1 MKRREAIRESPLPAC
16 GERSDCQRVGAKRR
30 PMTGSAIRVRGRAC
44 ESERL
49 DAPPHPNPL
58 PACGEGESRR
68 ARMRRREFITLLG
81 GAAAAL
87 PFAARAQS
95 QAMPVVGFLRST
107 PLAPFQ
113 NLVTAFRQGLKEAGF
128 VEGQNVAVEYRYA
141 DNQTDRL
148 PALAADLMRRP
159 PAVIVGN
166 TPAARAAKAATSTVP
181 IVFATGTDPVRDGLV
196 ASLNRPGGN
205 VTGVV
210 FFGNVLGAK
219 RLELLRQLVPKATTI
234 AMLVNPGSPEME
246 AERRDVQAAAQA
258 IGRQLLIL
266 DVSSNQDIETAFAT
280 FVQRGAGALLV
291 GAGPFLTSSRDRIVA
306 LAARH
311 ALPASYALRE
321 FVTGG
326 GLMSYGS
333 SIADAYRQ
341 AGIYAGRILKGEKPA
356 DLPVIQSTKF
366 EFVINLKT
374 AKTLGLEFHPQ
385 LLATADEVIE

>member
-1 MKRREAIRESPLPAC
+1 MKRR
-16 GERSDCQRVGAKRR
+16 D
-30 PMTGSAIRVRGRAC
+30 
-44 ESERL
+44 
-49 DAPPHPNPL
+49 
-58 PACGEGESRR
+58 
-68 ARMRRREFITLLG
+68 FICFLG
-81 GAAAAL
+81 GAATASAAW
-87 PFAARAQS
+87 PFAARAQ
-95 QAMPVVGFLRST
+95 QPPMPVVGFLRNT

-113 NLVTAFRQGLKEAGF
+113 NLVIAFRQGLKEAGF
-128 VEGQNVAVEYRYA
+128 VEGRNVAVEYRYA
-141 DNQTDRL
+141 DNQMDRL
-148 PALAADLMRRP
+148 PALVAELIHRP
-159 PAVIVGN
+159 VAVIVGN
-166 TPAARAAKAATSTVP
+166 TTAARAAKAATTTVP

-219 RLELLRQLVPKATTI
+219 RLELLRQLVPKATII

-258 IGRQLLIL
+258 IGQQLLIF
-266 DVSSNQDIETAFAT
+266 DVSSNQDIETAFST

-321 FVTGG
+321 FATGG

-341 AGIYAGRILKGEKPA
+341 AGVYAGRILKGERPG
-356 DLPVIQSTKF
+356 DLPVMQSSKF

-374 AKTLGLEFHPQ
+374 AKALGLAVPLSLQ
-385 LLATADEVIE
+385 VAADEVIE